1 MIELARACQLFA
13 GKEVNIYTNSRYA
26 HGVVWD
32 HGVIW
37 LHRGYV
43 AADGKSISHSD
54 LVTAL
59 LDAIQLPSKL
69 AIMHCK
75 AHTGQMTDI
84 AKGNALADRIAKETA
99 QKANIQMP
107 MLTPQPCSLKEA
119 HWLTELQAFATPD
132 DIVQWNCD
140 GIVQKDPKTG
150 LICQEGRPCIPV
162 ASTPLF
168 IAQYH
173 GLGHRGW

>member
-1 MIELARACQLFA
+1 MLSVPIPTAQTVFVNGFCSRPSDNVYHAGYAVVQLPDTVLEANTQAAELIALTRACQLFA

-37 LHRGYV
+37 LCRGYV

-69 AIMHCK
+69 AFMHCK

-84 AKGNALADRIAKETA
+84 AKGNALADRIAKEAASTH
-99 QKANIQMP
+99 KADIQMP
-107 MLTPQPCSLKEA
+107 KC
-119 HWLTELQAFATPD
+119 
-132 DIVQWNCD
+132 
-140 GIVQKDPKTG
+140 
-150 LICQEGRPCIPV
+150 
-162 ASTPLF
+162 
-168 IAQYH
+168 
-173 GLGHRGW
+173 